1 MHDCLFLRIYHFW
14 YSLGGIPFF
23 PWIFF
28 NDCKKNISQCI
39 LRTMKEAHTGR
50 GLKRL
55 LLLSFPHSRHL
66 ICNASLHPLA
76 IKHFIHAQLI
86 ISMKKTRCLYM
97 DILQGMRKLV
107 LYGPSNYSCN
117 VKLIQ
122 LYKKKQTSSEWI
134 KPATLKFSWIL
145 LYIYIDKAANLNLRG
160 SSLLYL

>member
-1 MHDCLFLRIYHFW
+1 
-14 YSLGGIPFF
+14 
-23 PWIFF
+23 
-28 NDCKKNISQCI
+28 
-39 LRTMKEAHTGR
+39 MKEAHTGR

-145 LYIYIDKAANLNLRG
+145 LYIYIDKAANLKLSNFLLFAQLAKAISSAPAPSVPAFRSARFSRNLQSAPRMHIHPG
-160 SSLLYL
+160 HFHDP

>member
-1 MHDCLFLRIYHFW
+1 
-14 YSLGGIPFF
+14 
-23 PWIFF
+23 
-28 NDCKKNISQCI
+28 
-39 LRTMKEAHTGR
+39 MKEAHTGR